1 MLAEVRMGGQVG
13 GVGRDIGGFSEATWP
28 RWVLR
33 GYQARV
39 AWEIVRSVEGC
50 EGRQFAVA
58 FARQAGKDE
67 MLAQLEAYLMH
78 EHRQSGGSIVVVNP
92 TFKPQGQM
100 GKRRLLDRLAALDG
114 GK

>member
-1 MLAEVRMGGQVG
+1 MLAEVRVGSEFGGAG
-13 GVGRDIGGFSEATWP
+13 GDIGRFSEATWP
-28 RWVLR
+28 RWALR

-39 AWEIVRSVEGC
+39 AREIVRSVEEG

-78 EHRQSGGSIVVVNP
+78 THRQSGGSGVVGNP
-92 TFKPQGQM
+92 TYKPQGASGQR
-100 GKRRLLDRLAALDG
+100 GLPRRMAGAG
-114 GK
+114 E